1 MCVPVLS
8 ALIVLMPLQV
18 QQGQRTENPPAVI
31 RATGIGKPPHG
42 KPTAQSR
49 LMARR
54 AAEVVAIRNL
64 AARVHGLTAD
74 PTEGTSRITTVTQ
87 ISGFRHVSSR
97 SLPGGRVEVTVEL
110 PIARFGA
117 GEGLYGVGR
126 AAVQT
131 RLARIRT
138 QLEAVAAHVK
148 SVERRIEARIAEIE
162 RELSAS
168 WRAFRGESLAERSP
182 GWTGRRV
189 TEPGFPAASGTNA
202 PGSGRRSCRGS
213 HHRPP

>member
-117 GEGLYGVGR
+117 GESLYGVGR
-126 AAVQT
+126 PAVQA
-131 RLARIRT
+131 RLAQIRA
-138 QLEAVAAHVK
+138 QVEAVAARVQ
-148 SVERRIEARIAEIE
+148 VLERRIEARIAEIE

-168 WRAFRGESLAERSP
+168 WRASFGESLIERSRE
-182 GWTGRRV
+182 WTGQNV
-189 TEPGFPAASGTNA
+189 TEPCFPAASETNA
-202 PGSGRRSCRGS
+202 PESGRRSCRGS
-213 HHRPP
+213 LHPPP